1 MGKIDF
7 KKQFKELYN
16 PPTAGIVT
24 VNVPPMRFLMAD
36 GEGDP
41 NRVPAFGQAVEALYG
56 AAYTLKFMLKKA
68 SSPIDYVVPPL
79 EGLWWADDPASF
91 VTGDKDAWKWT
102 LMIMQPEHITDAAF
116 VQALDILISR
126 KKGAPVHDVRF
137 ELFDEGPSVQTLY
150 IGPYS
155 DEGPIIEKMHRFIAD
170 NGYRLRGKHHEIYLS
185 DPRRAKP
192 EKLKSILRQP
202 VEPAR

>member
-16 PPTAGIVT
+16 PPAAGIVT

-41 NRVPAFGQAVEALYG
+41 NRVPVFGQAIEALYG

-68 SSPIDYVVPPL
+68 SSPVDYVVPPL

-185 DPRRAKP
+185 DPRRTKP